1 MTTVPDKS
9 LRRFPF
15 FPGPYGGEPRE
26 YTERRVSCPFG
37 RVRLRDG
44 REATL
49 ALRYEDVSA
58 ALTDER
64 FTHQAAEVDALGR
77 TASSNIFTD
86 SANIMNLPGFDRK
99 RQRRVIA
106 GALGPSRI
114 EAMLPLIRQT
124 TGTLL
129 DAAVETGPAADL
141 VTAFIT
147 PFPVMVMC
155 RLLGVPTEDYPLFRD
170 WSNGLVSAVPISAGQ
185 REALMAD
192 FKKYT
197 RELIALKRAN
207 PGSDI
212 IDYFIAAR
220 DDGKSMTEEEITYS
234 IMAAIALGTNAVG
247 NILGRITLMLLLDDR
262 KLWEQIRAHGAFD
275 RVVLDELLRL
285 VQQGNAAMI
294 KVAVED
300 IQLPSGTIR
309 AGEAIALP
317 LSSTGLDESVY
328 PDPRT
333 LRFDRQGPRS
343 LIFGGGE
350 RYCLGQHVAKAMLYV
365 GLSALMTRLPGL
377 RLATDPKL
385 LRFSRGELV
394 HMLTALPVTW

>member
-1 MTTVPDKS
+1 MAAVPDKP

-26 YTERRVSCPFG
+26 YAQRRLACPFSK
-37 RVRLRDG
+37 VRLRDG

-58 ALTDER
+58 ALVDER
-64 FTHQAAEVDALGR
+64 FAHQSAEADALGR
-77 TASSNIFTD
+77 ITTSSMFTD

-99 RQRRVIA
+99 RQRRLIV
-106 GALGPSRI
+106 GALGPSRV
-114 EAMLPLIRQT
+114 EAMLPLIRET
-124 TGTLL
+124 TDTLL
-129 DAAVETGPAADL
+129 DAVVEMGSEADL
-141 VTAFIT
+141 VPAFLT
-147 PFPVMVMC
+147 PFPVTVMC
-155 RLLGVPTEDYPLFRD
+155 RLLGVPTEDYPRFRE
-170 WSNGLVSAVPISAGQ
+170 WSCGLVSAVPIMVER

-192 FKKYT
+192 FEKYT
-197 RELIALKRAN
+197 RELIEQKRAN
-207 PGSDI
+207 AGDEL

-220 DDGKSMTEEEITYS
+220 DEGKSMNEKEIIYS

-262 KLWEQIRAHGAFD
+262 MLWEQIRAHGPFD
-275 RVVLDELLRL
+275 GAVLDELLRV

-294 KVAVED
+294 KVARED
-300 IQLPSGTIR
+300 IRLPSGIIA

-317 LSSTGLDESVY
+317 LSSTGLDESAY
-328 PDPRT
+328 PDPLT

-350 RYCLGQHVAKAMLYV
+350 RYCIGQHVAKAMLRV
-365 GLSALMTRLPGL
+365 GLCELMTRLPGL

-385 LRFSRGELV
+385 LRFSKGELV
-394 HMLTALPVTW
+394 HMLTSLPVTW